1 MSSRHQPSPAD
12 VYGWRDLNTNEGRTV
27 TGSTPKDSVENTAW
41 TMMTVFGWSNS
52 ELRKDMEK
60 EIMDHIHAL
69 NTIYWSKVDRLE
81 EARQRAQRK
90 REIAEML
97 KWSDLKTATY
107 TSSAASARTSSTGDN
122 PGGPNECFTS
132 DGTGFSIARV
142 AVRNTRTGEIFEF
155 DSTPF
160 GCSPWLPAQEGNDGW
175 RIGSAGQEK
184 TSSVNTREWRIP
196 PQSPN
201 SSRSLTEKEQRQNAY
216 NEFMHP
222 EDPSRGTP
230 LSVYDDIDD
239 DY

>member
-1 MSSRHQPSPAD
+1 MSGTPAQMSRSRTMEHVPSDPPSD
-12 VYGWRDLNTNEGRTV
+12 EYGWRDLNTNEGQTV
-27 TGSTPKDSVENTAW
+27 TGCTPNASVLNTAW

-52 ELRKDMEK
+52 ELMQDMEK

-81 EARQRAQRK
+81 EARQREQRK
-90 REIAEML
+90 REIADML

-107 TSSAASARTSSTGDN
+107 TSSEASTRTSSTGDN

-160 GCSPWLPAQEGNDGW
+160 GCSQWLPAQEGNDGW
-175 RIGSAGQEK
+175 R
-184 TSSVNTREWRIP
+184 
-196 PQSPN
+196 
-201 SSRSLTEKEQRQNAY
+201 RQKAY

-222 EDPSRGTP
+222 SGSPGTP
-230 LSVYDDIDD
+230 LSVYEHIDSD
-239 DY
+239 SD